1 LIFRKI
7 DLSLEEEITFQGHKN
22 ILSLHSRTIEI
33 TKDANLTNKGDCI
46 VGVSA
51 NKACVDLDISL
62 KQKLRKSG
70 TVVKIGIIVEPYE
83 FNLAG
88 FGNNNLEITHKH
100 DIVLRKSNYVDSR
113 TLIVSCDKSAIDIPR
128 YLINALTNSE
138 AKGILTIK
146 IE

>member
-1 LIFRKI
+1 M
-7 DLSLEEEITFQGHKN
+7 EEEITFQGHKN

-33 TKDANLTNKGDCI
+33 TKDSELTKNGDCI

-51 NKACVDLDISL
+51 NKACEDLHPSL
-62 KQKLRKSG
+62 RQKLKTSE

-83 FNLAG
+83 FNIMGL
-88 FGNNNLEITHKH
+88 GNNHLRVTHKH

-128 YLINALTNSE
+128 KLIEELTDPGT
-138 AKGILTIK
+138 KGLMRVK
-146 IE
+146 LE

>member
-1 LIFRKI
+1 M
-7 DLSLEEEITFQGHKN
+7 EEEITFQGHKN

-33 TKDANLTNKGDCI
+33 TKDSVLTKNGDCI

-51 NKACVDLDISL
+51 NKACDDLDPAL
-62 KQKLRKSG
+62 KQKLRASD

-83 FNLAG
+83 FNILG
-88 FGNNNLEITHKH
+88 LGNNHLQVTHRH

-128 YLINALTNSE
+128 YLIKALSDPET
-138 AKGILTIK
+138 KGLLRVRL
-146 IE
+146 E

>member
-1 LIFRKI
+1 
-7 DLSLEEEITFQGHKN
+7 LEEEITFQGHTN

-33 TKDANLTNKGDCI
+33 TKDSNLTKRGDCI

-51 NKACVDLDISL
+51 NKACDDLDISL
-62 KQKLRKSG
+62 KQKLRKSD

-100 DIVLRKSNYVDSR
+100 DIVLRKSKYIDNR
-113 TLIVSCDKSAIDIPR
+113 TAIISCDKSAIDIPR
-128 YLINALTNSE
+128 NLINAVANTE
-138 AKGILTIK
+138 AKGILRIK